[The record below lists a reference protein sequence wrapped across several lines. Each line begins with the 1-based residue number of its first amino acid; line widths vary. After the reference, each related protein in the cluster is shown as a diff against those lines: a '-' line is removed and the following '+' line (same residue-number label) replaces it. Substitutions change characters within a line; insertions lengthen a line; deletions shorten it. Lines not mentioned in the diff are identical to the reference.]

1 MTGDVVR
8 EGVEV
13 RGETRGDPPVLHV
26 VVVMGV
32 LKPPKCPCID
42 CSWAIACKNL
52 KYIKVKIWVNINR

>member
-52 KYIKVKIWVNINR
+52 KYI